1 MNTWSSITK
10 TKFQHSFVFSFFFLI
25 TFLSL
30 LLIFF
35 NDIELNP
42 SPMNDSPNYKFSI
55 SDCNLNSI
63 AAQKIVKIVS
73 QKLTLQG
80 MAMILFV
87 YMGHCQTRRL
97 LQTSMICLRRI
108 TTYIALTIFKVLKKE
123 EFVFIVK
130 KPWPFLFYKQNES
143 SVFSVKLRLKIKRKV
158 M

>member
-10 TKFQHSFVFSFFFLI
+10 TKFQHSFEFSFFFLI

-63 AAQKIVKIVS
+63 AAQKNCQNS
-73 QKLTLQG
+73 QLEAYTTRH
-80 MAMILFV
+80 
-87 YMGHCQTRRL
+87 GHDL
-97 LQTSMICLRRI
+97 ICLYGTLLDSATSIDFNDLPQKDYNLYRVDD
-108 TTYIALTIFKVLKKE
+108 L
-123 EFVFIVK
+123 
-130 KPWPFLFYKQNES
+130 
-143 SVFSVKLRLKIKRKV
+143 
-158 M
+158 